1 VANRPPAPPLPQRP
15 RLLVP
20 VLVVLG
26 VLVGLLALAVGLY
39 TDLLWFREVDF
50 TQVFTTVLGTR
61 VLLFALFGAAMAVL
75 VGANITIAYKLRPV
89 FRPLS
94 LEQQN
99 LERYRLAVE
108 PHLLPVLLVVTTA
121 VGVLTGLSA
130 ASRWETWLLWRNATP
145 FGVEDPQFEMDVAF
159 YAFQYPFYRFLLGF
173 LFTAVVLSLIAALAT
188 HYLFGGLRLQTPGER
203 LVPAAR
209 AHISVL
215 AGVFVLLKAVAYWL
229 DRYGL
234 MFTQSGRI
242 TGPAYT
248 DINAVLPAKT
258 ILAGIAVICALLFF
272 ANIRVRNFALPL
284 ISLGALVGAAIV
296 IGGLYPAAIQQFRVE
311 PNAIDLEAPYI
322 DRAIEATRSA
332 YRIDEA
338 EVLPYAGETQVEE
351 AEVAPEEAQA
361 TLPNAR
367 LLDPNILSPTYR
379 QFEQIRNYF
388 GFAETLDIDR
398 YDLGNGLQDYVV
410 AAREVNLAG
419 LAPNQR
425 GWINEHLIYTHGN
438 GFVMAPANTVDE
450 NGRPA
455 FAVGNVPPVVAPGL
469 NLEIDEPRI
478 YYGEQSPE
486 YSVVNTDQA
495 EIDGP
500 AAPGVEEE
508 ATSRYGGD
516 GGVEMSS
523 ILRKTLY
530 ALKYRERNLLLS
542 GAINEDSRIMY
553 VREPR
558 DRVAKV
564 APFLELDGDPYPAVI
579 DGRIVWIVDGYTR
592 SAGYPYSSLRI
603 LGDVTAD
610 ATTIGNQAGNRA
622 VQPPAPVNYIRNSV
636 KATVDAFTGEVV
648 LYAFDET
655 DPVLRTWAKA
665 FPDVVQPAAEISE
678 ELRSHFR
685 YPEDLFKVQRAVL
698 ASYHETDAR
707 AFFSQ
712 EDFWRIP
719 ADPAEAREGQGP
731 DQPPFYQF
739 IQVPG
744 TNDPAFH
751 LTTSFVAQQRPN
763 LTAFVAVSSEPGD
776 YGEMRV
782 YELPAR
788 TAVDGPGTAYGAF
801 RSNQEVAQLLTL
813 LDQQG
818 SQVIVG
824 NLLTIPVADGVLY
837 VQPVYTQARG
847 GESFPL
853 LRRVLLSYGDRIVF
867 TPTLAE
873 GIRELFALSVPED
886 QPNVNPLI
894 DLDPP
899 PAEEDTTPGSR
910 PATGTSLVAALGD
923 AERAQSDAEAALRT
937 GDFAA
942 YGEAQERLADAIGRA
957 VAAAETEGLTAGPP
971 PADPTGTG
979 DGAEVPG
986 GVQAPGEDTE
996 DVAATTG

>member
-1 VANRPPAPPLPQRP
+1 MANRPPAPPLPQRP

-20 VLVVLG
+20 VLAVLG

-39 TDLLWFREVDF
+39 TDLLWFREVGVE
-50 TQVFTTVLGTR
+50 QVFTTVLGTR
-61 VLLFALFGAAMAVL
+61 VLLFVLFGAAMALL

-108 PHLLPVLLVVTTA
+108 PHLVPVLLVVTSV
-121 VGVLTGLSA
+121 VGVLTGISA
-130 ASRWETWLLWRNATP
+130 ASRWETWLLWRNGTP
-145 FGVEDPQFEMDVAF
+145 FGVRDPQFDMDVSFFAF
-159 YAFQYPFYRFLLGF
+159 DYPFYRFVLGF
-173 LFTAVVLSLIAALAT
+173 LFTAVVLSLLAALAT

-215 AGVFVLLKAVAYWL
+215 AGVFVLLKAAAYWL

-234 MFTQSGRI
+234 AFVQNERI

-248 DINAVLPAKT
+248 DVNAVLPAKT

-272 ANIRVRNFALPL
+272 ANIRFRNFTLPL
-284 ISLGALVGAAIV
+284 FSLGALVVAAVV
-296 IGGLYPAAIQQFRVE
+296 IGGVWPAGLQQFRVE
-311 PNAIDLEAPYI
+311 PNAIDLEARYI
-322 DRAIEATRSA
+322 ERSIEATRAA
-332 YRIDEA
+332 YRLDKA
-338 EVLPYAGETQVEE
+338 EVLPYAGETQIEDAQVTREE
-351 AEVAPEEAQA
+351 AET

-367 LLDPNILSPTYR
+367 LLDPNLLSPTYR

-398 YDLGNGLQDYVV
+398 YDLGNGPQDYVV

-438 GFVMAPANTVDE
+438 GFVAAPANAVDE

-455 FAVGNVPPVVAPGL
+455 FAVGNVPPVVAQGL
-469 NLEIDEPRI
+469 DLPIEESRI
-478 YYGEQSPE
+478 YFGEQSPE

-500 AAPGVEEE
+500 AAPGAEEE
-508 ATSRYGGD
+508 ATSRYEGD
-516 GGVEMSS
+516 GGVQMSN
-523 ILRKTLY
+523 LFRKTLY

-542 GAINEDSRIMY
+542 GAINDDSRIMY

-564 APFLELDGDPYPAVI
+564 APFLELDGDPYPAVV
-579 DGRIVWIVDGYTR
+579 DGRILWIVDGYTT
-592 SAGYPYSSLRI
+592 SSGYPYSSLRV
-603 LGDVTAD
+603 LGEATAD
-610 ATTIGNQAGNRA
+610 ATTVGGPAAANRA

-636 KATVDAFTGEVV
+636 KATVDAYTGDVV
-648 LYAFDET
+648 LYAFDEN
-655 DPVLRTWAKA
+655 DPVLRTWSKA
-665 FPDVVQPAAEISE
+665 FPDVVRPAAEISD
-678 ELRSHFR
+678 ELRAHFR
-685 YPEDLFKVQRAVL
+685 YPEDLFKVQRDVL

-707 AFFSQ
+707 AFFVQ
-712 EDFWRIP
+712 EDFWRVP
-719 ADPAEAREGQGP
+719 ADPAEADGQGRGP

-739 IQVPG
+739 IRVPG
-744 TNDPAFH
+744 TDDAAFH

-763 LTAFVAVSSEPGD
+763 LTAFVAVSSEPDD
-776 YGEMRV
+776 YGAMRI
-782 YELPAR
+782 YELPSR

-801 RSNQEVAQLLTL
+801 RSDQEVAQVLTL

-818 SQVIVG
+818 SQVVVG

-837 VQPVYTQARG
+837 VQPVYTRAAG
-847 GESFPL
+847 GEAFPL

-873 GIRELFALSVPED
+873 GIEELFQVTVPTDGTSDPETVA
-886 QPNVNPLI
+886 PGT
-894 DLDPP
+894 DPP
-899 PAEEDTTPGSR
+899 
-910 PATGTSLVAALGD
+910 TGGGD
-923 AERAQSDAEAALRT
+923 APTQPPVDQLAAAISEAQDAQADADAALRA

-942 YGEAQERLADAIGRA
+942 YGEAQERLS
-957 VAAAETEGLTAGPP
+957 
-971 PADPTGTG
+971 
-979 DGAEVPG
+979 
-986 GVQAPGEDTE
+986 
-996 DVAATTG
+996 

>member
-1 VANRPPAPPLPQRP
+1 MANRPAAPPLPQRP

-26 VLVGLLALAVGLY
+26 VLVALLALAVGLY
-39 TDLLWFREVDF
+39 TDLLWFREVEF
-50 TQVFTTVLGTR
+50 TSVFSTVLGTR
-61 VLLFALFGAAMAVL
+61 VLLFVLFGAAMATL

-108 PHLLPVLLVVTTA
+108 PHLLPVLLVVTA
-121 VGVLTGLSA
+121 VIGVLTGISA
-130 ASRWETWLLWRNATP
+130 AARWETWLQWRNGTE
-145 FGVEDPQFEMDVAF
+145 FGVTDPQFGQDISFFAF
-159 YAFQYPFYRFLLGF
+159 DYPFYRFLLGF
-173 LFTAVVLSLIAALAT
+173 LFTAVVLSLLATLAT

-229 DRYGL
+229 DRFGL
-234 MFTQSGRI
+234 AFTQNERT
-242 TGPAYT
+242 TGPSYA
-248 DINAVLPAKT
+248 DVNAVLPAKT
-258 ILAGIAVICALLFF
+258 ILAGIAIICALLFF
-272 ANIRVRNFALPL
+272 ANIRFRNFALPL
-284 ISLGALVGAAIV
+284 FSLGALVVAAVV
-296 IGGLYPAAIQQFRVE
+296 IGGVYPAAIQQFRVE
-311 PNAIDLEAPYI
+311 PNAIDLEEPYI
-322 DRAIEATRSA
+322 DRSIEATRAA
-332 YRIDEA
+332 YQLDRA
-338 EVLPYAGETQVEE
+338 EVVPYAGETSVEE
-351 AEVAPEEAQA
+351 AEVSPEETAQ

-367 LLDPNILSPTYR
+367 LLDPNLLSPTFR

-398 YDLGNGLQDYVV
+398 YDLGDGPRDYVV
-410 AAREVNLAG
+410 AAREVDLDG

-438 GFVMAPANTVDE
+438 GFVAAPANTVE
-450 NGRPA
+450 ANGRPA
-455 FAVGNVPPVVAPGL
+455 FAVGNVPPVVRTGL
-469 NLEIDEPRI
+469 DLDIGESRI
-478 YYGEQSPE
+478 YFGEQSPE

-500 AAPGVEEE
+500 AAPGAEEE
-508 ATSRYGGD
+508 ATSRYEGD
-516 GGVEMSS
+516 GGVQMSN
-523 ILRKTLY
+523 IFRKTLY

-542 GAINEDSRIMY
+542 GAINGDSRIMY

-579 DGRIVWIVDGYTR
+579 DGRIQWIVDGYTT
-592 SAGYPYSSLRI
+592 SAGYPYSALRV

-610 ATTIGNQAGNRA
+610 ATTVGASNRA
-622 VQPPAPVNYIRNSV
+622 VQPPSPVNYIRNSV
-636 KATVDAFTGEVV
+636 KATVDAYTGEVV
-648 LYAFDET
+648 LYAFDES
-655 DPVLRTWAKA
+655 DPVLRTWMKA
-665 FPDVVQPAAEISE
+665 FPGIVQPTSEISD
-678 ELRSHFR
+678 ELRAHLR
-685 YPEDLFKVQRAVL
+685 YPEDLFKVQRDVL

-707 AFFSQ
+707 AFFVQ
-712 EDFWRIP
+712 EDFWRVP
-719 ADPAEAREGQGP
+719 ADPAEADAQGQGP

-744 TNDPAFH
+744 TQQPQFH

-763 LTAFVAVSSEPGD
+763 LTAFVSVSSDPED
-776 YGEMRV
+776 YGAMRI
-782 YELPAR
+782 YELPSR

-801 RSNQEVAQLLTL
+801 RSNQEVAQVLTL

-818 SQVIVG
+818 SQVVVG
-824 NLLTIPVADGVLY
+824 NLLTIPVADGILY
-837 VQPVYTQARG
+837 IQPVYTRAAG

-867 TPTLAE
+867 EETLGAGIEELFGVDVPDTPTAPVPVDGEQPVPPTAQEQLA
-873 GIRELFALSVPED
+873 
-886 QPNVNPLI
+886 
-894 DLDPP
+894 
-899 PAEEDTTPGSR
+899 
-910 PATGTSLVAALGD
+910 AAI
-923 AERAQSDAEAALRT
+923 AEAQDAQTAADEALRA

-942 YGEAQERLADAIGRA
+942 YGEAQERLTAAIQRAAAAVGAQPAGDAAADEADA
-957 VAAAETEGLTAGPP
+957 
-971 PADPTGTG
+971 D
-979 DGAEVPG
+979 
-986 GVQAPGEDTE
+986 
-996 DVAATTG
+996 AATDGVDPEAEASEPPTVDDPAGSS